1 MAGEMNSLGHTWIV
15 HGKPVT
21 PYSDEDVYELIRDN
35 VCDDAAYYVKDRFDS
50 TLSELLAEALDDE
63 ILDDGICSGECRK
76 VQETGEHYTA
86 ILHELKDLASEIYH
100 GIVDDWNPGTR
111 RTKKEQLAVD
121 KANQIMDLV
130 NKNT

>member
-1 MAGEMNSLGHTWIV
+1 MMDSLGHTWIV
-15 HGKPVT
+15 HGRPVT

-50 TLSELLAEALDDE
+50 TLSELLAETLDDE

-86 ILHELKDLASEIYH
+86 ILHDLKNLASEIYH
-100 GIVDDWNPGTR
+100 GLVDDWNPGTR
-111 RTKKEQLAVD
+111 RTKKEQLAID
-121 KANQIMDLV
+121 KANQIMNLI
-130 NKNT
+130 NQNT

>member
-1 MAGEMNSLGHTWIV
+1 MDGLGHTWIV

-35 VCDDAAYYVKDRFDS
+35 VCDDAAYYVKDRFNS
-50 TLSELLAEALDDE
+50 SLSELLAEATDYE
-63 ILDDGICSGECRK
+63 ILNEGICSGECEN
-76 VQETGEHYTA
+76 VQIQIEQYTA
-86 ILHELKDLASEIYH
+86 ILHELKNLASEIYH

-121 KANQIMDLV
+121 KANQIMNLV